1 MLPRKKKKKKKT
13 AGPTPSPRPPPFLVS
28 APCTLTHDLPG
39 AELLRGRLSRHD
51 KRVGFQQLVTLEAFV
66 HELQA
71 NDRDAPL
78 LCHAAFVRVLRLLRI
93 IYYQVSGLKMTP
105 LVKITGKSFV
115 FPSLDFDPYTQ
126 VCSFL
131 S

>member
-1 MLPRKKKKKKKT
+1 MYEIFWAP
-13 AGPTPSPRPPPFLVS
+13 PHNPSSLASPFFISVP

-39 AELLRGRLSRHD
+39 AELLNGRPSRHD
-51 KRVGFQQLVTLEAFV
+51 ERVGYQQLAALEAFV

-105 LVKITGKSFV
+105 LVKMA
-115 FPSLDFDPYTQ
+115 L
-126 VCSFL
+126 
-131 S
+131 